1 MTAVDDRP
9 ITDVVDFFE
18 GLEVP
23 EGYKAELL
31 RGDIVMMAGPDLV
44 HNRIVTAI
52 QDQIP
57 YRRWERLQTQDIG
70 LLKENSE
77 PQPDLVVLERGK
89 GPDHGRLLPAELVT
103 LLVEVVS
110 RSSVDRDYGDKRS
123 IYAAGGVPGY
133 LIVDPMAAQCVL
145 LTEPYGEGEQADY
158 GVEQTF
164 SFGLGVPVPMLGVEL
179 ETAEFPTLPPVKRHR
194 RP

>member
-1 MTAVDDRP
+1 M
-9 ITDVVDFFE
+9 
-18 GLEVP
+18 
-23 EGYKAELL
+23 
-31 RGDIVMMAGPDLV
+31 
-44 HNRIVTAI
+44 
-52 QDQIP
+52 
-57 YRRWERLQTQDIG
+57 
-70 LLKENSE
+70 
-77 PQPDLVVLERGK
+77 
-89 GPDHGRLLPAELVT
+89 
-103 LLVEVVS
+103 LVEVVS

-164 SFGLGVPVPMLGVEL
+164 SFGLGVPVPLLGVEL

>member
-1 MTAVDDRP
+1 MLTDEGPRP
-9 ITDVVDFFE
+9 GVADFYE
-18 GLEVP
+18 ALAVP
-23 EGYKAELL
+23 EGYRAEFL
-31 RGDIVMMAGPDLV
+31 RGTILLTAAPGLV

-89 GPDHGRLLPAELVT
+89 GPDHGRLLPVELVT

-164 SFGLGVPVPMLGVEL
+164 SFGLGVPVPLLGVEL

>member
-1 MTAVDDRP
+1 M
-9 ITDVVDFFE
+9 
-18 GLEVP
+18 
-23 EGYKAELL
+23 
-31 RGDIVMMAGPDLV
+31 
-44 HNRIVTAI
+44 
-52 QDQIP
+52 
-57 YRRWERLQTQDIG
+57 
-70 LLKENSE
+70 
-77 PQPDLVVLERGK
+77 
-89 GPDHGRLLPAELVT
+89 
-103 LLVEVVS
+103 LVEVVS

-123 IYAAGGVPGY
+123 IYAAGGAPGY

-164 SFGLGVPVPMLGVEL
+164 SFGLDVPVPLLGVEL

>member
-77 PQPDLVVLERGK
+77 PQPDLVVLERDK

-158 GVEQTF
+158 GVEQAF
-164 SFGLGVPVPMLGVEL
+164 SFGLGVPVPLLGVEL

>member
-1 MTAVDDRP
+1 M
-9 ITDVVDFFE
+9 
-18 GLEVP
+18 
-23 EGYKAELL
+23 
-31 RGDIVMMAGPDLV
+31 
-44 HNRIVTAI
+44 
-52 QDQIP
+52 
-57 YRRWERLQTQDIG
+57 
-70 LLKENSE
+70 
-77 PQPDLVVLERGK
+77 ERGK

-110 RSSVDRDYGDKRS
+110 RSGVDRDYGDKRS

-133 LIVDPMAAQCVL
+133 LIVDPMAAPCVL

-164 SFGLGVPVPMLGVEL
+164 SFGLDVPVPLLGVVL

>member
-1 MTAVDDRP
+1 MTAVDDRS

-31 RGDIVMMAGPDLV
+31 RGDIVMVAGPDLV
-44 HNRIVTAI
+44 HNRIVMAL

-57 YRRWERLQTQDIG
+57 HRRWDRLQTQDIG

-110 RSSVDRDYGDKRS
+110 RSSIDRDYGDKRS

-133 LIVDPMAAQCVL
+133 LIVDPMAAHCVL

-164 SFGLGVPVPMLGVEL
+164 SFGLDVPVPLLGVEL
-179 ETAEFPTLPPVKRHR
+179 ETAGFPTLPPVKRHR

>member
-1 MTAVDDRP
+1 MTAVDDRS

-31 RGDIVMMAGPDLV
+31 RGDIVMVAGPDLV
-44 HNRIVTAI
+44 HNRIVMAL

-57 YRRWERLQTQDIG
+57 HRRWDRLQTQDIG

-103 LLVEVVS
+103 LLVEVVA
-110 RSSVDRDYGDKRS
+110 RSSIDRDYGDKRS

-133 LIVDPMAAQCVL
+133 LIVDPMAAHCVL

-164 SFGLGVPVPMLGVEL
+164 SFGLDVPVPLLGVEL
-179 ETAEFPTLPPVKRHR
+179 ETAGFPTLPPVKRHR

>member
-1 MTAVDDRP
+1 MTAVDDRS

-31 RGDIVMMAGPDLV
+31 RGDIVMVAGPDLV
-44 HNRIVTAI
+44 HNRIVMAV

-57 YRRWERLQTQDIG
+57 HRRWDRLQTQDIG

-103 LLVEVVS
+103 LLVEVVA
-110 RSSVDRDYGDKRS
+110 RSSIDRGYGDKRS

-133 LIVDPMAAQCVL
+133 LIVDPMAAHCVL

-164 SFGLGVPVPMLGVEL
+164 SFGLDVPVPLLGVEL
-179 ETAEFPTLPPVKRHR
+179 ETAGFPTLPPVKRHR

>member
-164 SFGLGVPVPMLGVEL
+164 SFGLCVPVPLLGVEL

>member
-1 MTAVDDRP
+1 M
-9 ITDVVDFFE
+9 
-18 GLEVP
+18 
-23 EGYKAELL
+23 
-31 RGDIVMMAGPDLV
+31 
-44 HNRIVTAI
+44 
-52 QDQIP
+52 
-57 YRRWERLQTQDIG
+57 
-70 LLKENSE
+70 
-77 PQPDLVVLERGK
+77 
-89 GPDHGRLLPAELVT
+89 LPAELVT

-133 LIVDPMAAQCVL
+133 LIVDPMAAHCVL

-164 SFGLGVPVPMLGVEL
+164 SFGLDVPVALLGVEL